1 MLASNSTLCLPWV
14 GPLGKQKR
22 IKSLNPKPFSP
33 PKKNWWRF
41 SMHRC
46 VRLSVAG
53 CVHHKHVYIVKI
65 THFTSHEGFEVVFST
80 FSSDSVQEGGELHFS
95 HCRSERIHGKNGFS
109 ARKKTVGVC
118 WSFFVVGGF
127 VCQVLQDFCLFW
139 VWVCIDVQIGNLR
152 PLVERSRKIRACRWP
167 PGSYL
172 PIDKPSFETPQTGTT
187 DATEAT
193 TNLPMILKSTLRRR
207 FYILFWK
214 HIFVAAKFCGKIP
227 SLLDF
232 WFKKI
237 LPKKLLQKTHLQEGR
252 CHQCVCHP
260 SSTWKSL

>member
-1 MLASNSTLCLPWV
+1 
-14 GPLGKQKR
+14 
-22 IKSLNPKPFSP
+22 
-33 PKKNWWRF
+33 
-41 SMHRC
+41 MHRC

-109 ARKKTVGVC
+109 ELEKTVGVC

-214 HIFVAAKFCGKIP
+214 HIFVAGKKFHLFWILDSKHPLPKAAPKNTSTGRGVPSVCMPPFINVEVTPRWPFALVGPISVVP
-227 SLLDF
+227 SLAWL
-232 WFKKI
+232 
-237 LPKKLLQKTHLQEGR
+237 
-252 CHQCVCHP
+252 
-260 SSTWKSL
+260 

>member
-1 MLASNSTLCLPWV
+1 
-14 GPLGKQKR
+14 
-22 IKSLNPKPFSP
+22 
-33 PKKNWWRF
+33 
-41 SMHRC
+41 MHRC

-109 ARKKTVGVC
+109 VWKKRWEFAGLFLWWVVLCVKSCRT
-118 WSFFVVGGF
+118 FFF
-127 VCQVLQDFCLFW
+127 FFW

-193 TNLPMILKSTLRRR
+193 TNDLKINTSSAFLNLVLET
-207 FYILFWK
+207 
-214 HIFVAAKFCGKIP
+214 HFCCGEKIP

-232 WFKKI
+232 WFKTS